1 MIIHSKVLE
10 ELANVS
16 DPLSFSD
23 IELFLMGLL
32 RPAIG
37 SSDFVLFK
45 RFIRLLRFPLGETP
59 SVQDLRFLLALFAIL
74 VESSAGVESI
84 VHALVGKGMLEV
96 SQIRAFLDIVSRCY
110 VSVEGDWMDGGNGD
124 DQDDEMNRVENG
136 DIVNTVDH
144 DDVANAVNHGDAMN
158 MAENENAVNSTN
170 NGDITDNGNTTN
182 PTDNGN
188 TVNPTDNGNTTNPT
202 DNGNTVNPTDNGN
215 TVNPTD
221 NGNTVNLTDNGNT
234 VNPTDNG
241 NTANTTD
248 NGNTTNPT
256 DNGNTTNP
264 TNNNNATKQANNTT
278 NPINTLII
286 SLFPPS
292 SEMEGNA
299 ATLLVIAK
307 TIRKCG
313 NCINPAQFCQQFLS
327 FLQLPNSPLFS
338 SQANSVNHW
347 SNLIPHDETPVFQLT
362 SNGRNSS
369 DF

>member
-84 VHALVGKGMLEV
+84 VHALVGKGMLEM

-110 VSVEGDWMDGGNGD
+110 VIVEGDWMDGGNGD

-144 DDVANAVNHGDAMN
+144 DDVANAVNHGDAVN

-170 NGDITDNGNTTN
+170 NGD

-188 TVNPTDNGNTTNPT
+188 TANPTN
-202 DNGNTVNPTDNGN
+202 NGNTVNPTDNGN

-221 NGNTVNLTDNGNT
+221 NNN
-234 VNPTDNG
+234 
-241 NTANTTD
+241 A
-248 NGNTTNPT
+248 TNPT
-256 DNGNTTNP
+256 D
-264 TNNNNATKQANNTT
+264 NNNATKQANNTT

-286 SLFPPS
+286 SLFPPT

-338 SQANSVNHW
+338 SQTNSVNHW

>member
-84 VHALVGKGMLEV
+84 VHALVGKGMLEM

-110 VSVEGDWMDGGNGD
+110 VIVEGDWMDGGNGD

-144 DDVANAVNHGDAMN
+144 DDVANAVNHGDAVN

-170 NGDITDNGNTTN
+170 NGDPTDNGNTAN
-182 PTDNGN
+182 PTNNGN
-188 TVNPTDNGNTTNPT
+188 TVNPTD
-202 DNGNTVNPTDNGN
+202 
-215 TVNPTD
+215 
-221 NGNTVNLTDNGNT
+221 
-234 VNPTDNG
+234 
-241 NTANTTD
+241 
-248 NGNTTNPT
+248 
-256 DNGNTTNP
+256 
-264 TNNNNATKQANNTT
+264 NNNATKQANNTT

-286 SLFPPS
+286 SLFPPT

-338 SQANSVNHW
+338 SQTNSVNHW

>member
-124 DQDDEMNRVENG
+124 DQDDEMNTVENG

-170 NGDITDNGNTTN
+170 NGD
-182 PTDNGN
+182 
-188 TVNPTDNGNTTNPT
+188 PTDNGNTTNPT

-221 NGNTVNLTDNGNT
+221 NNNS

-241 NTANTTD
+241 NTVNTTD

-264 TNNNNATKQANNTT
+264 TDNNNATKQANNTT

-286 SLFPPS
+286 SLFPPT

>member
-84 VHALVGKGMLEV
+84 VHALVGKGMLEM

-110 VSVEGDWMDGGNGD
+110 VIVEGDWMDGGNGD

-144 DDVANAVNHGDAMN
+144 DDVANAVNHGDAVN

-170 NGDITDNGNTTN
+170 NGDPTDNGNTANPTDNGNTANPTNNGNTANPTNNGNTVN

-202 DNGNTVNPTDNGN
+202 DNNN
-215 TVNPTD
+215 
-221 NGNTVNLTDNGNT
+221 
-234 VNPTDNG
+234 
-241 NTANTTD
+241 A
-248 NGNTTNPT
+248 
-256 DNGNTTNP
+256 TNP
-264 TNNNNATKQANNTT
+264 TNNNNATQQANNTT

-286 SLFPPS
+286 SLFPPT

>member
-188 TVNPTDNGNTTNPT
+188 T
-202 DNGNTVNPTDNGN
+202 
-215 TVNPTD
+215 
-221 NGNTVNLTDNGNT
+221 
-234 VNPTDNG
+234 
-241 NTANTTD
+241 
-248 NGNTTNPT
+248 
-256 DNGNTTNP
+256 TNP

>member
-170 NGDITDNGNTTN
+170 NGDPIDNGNTAN

-188 TVNPTDNGNTTNPT
+188 TVNPTD
-202 DNGNTVNPTDNGN
+202 
-215 TVNPTD
+215 
-221 NGNTVNLTDNGNT
+221 
-234 VNPTDNG
+234 
-241 NTANTTD
+241 
-248 NGNTTNPT
+248 
-256 DNGNTTNP
+256 
-264 TNNNNATKQANNTT
+264 NNNATKQANNTT

-299 ATLLVIAK
+299 ATLLIIAK

>member
-84 VHALVGKGMLEV
+84 VHALVGKGMLEM

-110 VSVEGDWMDGGNGD
+110 VIVEGDWMDGGNGD

-144 DDVANAVNHGDAMN
+144 DDVANAVNHGDAVN

-170 NGDITDNGNTTN
+170 NGD
-182 PTDNGN
+182 
-188 TVNPTDNGNTTNPT
+188 PT

-221 NGNTVNLTDNGNT
+221 NGNT
-234 VNPTDNG
+234 
-241 NTANTTD
+241 
-248 NGNTTNPT
+248 TNPT
-256 DNGNTTNP
+256 DNNNATNP
-264 TNNNNATKQANNTT
+264 TNNNNATQQANNTT

-286 SLFPPS
+286 SLFPPT

>member
-84 VHALVGKGMLEV
+84 VHALVGKGMLEM

-170 NGDITDNGNTTN
+170 NGD

-188 TVNPTDNGNTTNPT
+188 TVNT
-202 DNGNTVNPTDNGN
+202 
-215 TVNPTD
+215 
-221 NGNTVNLTDNGNT
+221 
-234 VNPTDNG
+234 TDNG
-241 NTANTTD
+241 NTA
-248 NGNTTNPT
+248 
-256 DNGNTTNP
+256 NP

-286 SLFPPS
+286 SLFPPT

>member
-202 DNGNTVNPTDNGN
+202 
-215 TVNPTD
+215 
-221 NGNTVNLTDNGNT
+221 
-234 VNPTDNG
+234 
-241 NTANTTD
+241 
-248 NGNTTNPT
+248 
-256 DNGNTTNP
+256 
-264 TNNNNATKQANNTT
+264 NNNNATKQANNTT

>member
-84 VHALVGKGMLEV
+84 VHALVGKGMLEM

-110 VSVEGDWMDGGNGD
+110 VIVEGDWMDGGNGD

-144 DDVANAVNHGDAMN
+144 DDVANAVNHGDAVN

-170 NGDITDNGNTTN
+170 NGD

-188 TVNPTDNGNTTNPT
+188 TVNPT

-221 NGNTVNLTDNGNT
+221 NGNTVNPTDNGNT

-241 NTANTTD
+241 NT
-248 NGNTTNPT
+248 TNPT
-256 DNGNTTNP
+256 D
-264 TNNNNATKQANNTT
+264 NNNATKQANNTT

-338 SQANSVNHW
+338 SQTNSVNHW

>member
-84 VHALVGKGMLEV
+84 VHALVGKGMLEM

-110 VSVEGDWMDGGNGD
+110 VIVEGDWMDGGNGD

-144 DDVANAVNHGDAMN
+144 DDVANAVNHGDAVN

-170 NGDITDNGNTTN
+170 NGDPTDNGNTANPTNNGNTANPIDNGNTTN

-188 TVNPTDNGNTTNPT
+188 TTNPTDNGNTTNPT
-202 DNGNTVNPTDNGN
+202 DNGNTVNPTD
-215 TVNPTD
+215 
-221 NGNTVNLTDNGNT
+221 
-234 VNPTDNG
+234 
-241 NTANTTD
+241 
-248 NGNTTNPT
+248 
-256 DNGNTTNP
+256 
-264 TNNNNATKQANNTT
+264 NNNATKQANNTT

-286 SLFPPS
+286 SLFPPT

-338 SQANSVNHW
+338 SQTNSVNHW

>member
-84 VHALVGKGMLEV
+84 VHALVGKGMLEM

-170 NGDITDNGNTTN
+170 NGD

-188 TVNPTDNGNTTNPT
+188 TVNTTDNGNTA
-202 DNGNTVNPTDNGN
+202 
-215 TVNPTD
+215 
-221 NGNTVNLTDNGNT
+221 
-234 VNPTDNG
+234 NPTDNG
-241 NTANTTD
+241 NTA
-248 NGNTTNPT
+248 
-256 DNGNTTNP
+256 NP

-286 SLFPPS
+286 SLFPPT

>member
-84 VHALVGKGMLEV
+84 VHALVGKGMLEM

-110 VSVEGDWMDGGNGD
+110 VIVEGDWMDGGNGD

-144 DDVANAVNHGDAMN
+144 DDVANAVNHGDAVN

-170 NGDITDNGNTTN
+170 NGD
-182 PTDNGN
+182 
-188 TVNPTDNGNTTNPT
+188 PT

-221 NGNTVNLTDNGNT
+221 NGNTVN
-234 VNPTDNG
+234 P
-241 NTANTTD
+241 TD

-256 DNGNTTNP
+256 DNNNATNP
-264 TNNNNATKQANNTT
+264 TNNNNATQQANNTT

-286 SLFPPS
+286 SLFPPT

>member
-1 MIIHSKVLE
+1 
-10 ELANVS
+10 
-16 DPLSFSD
+16 
-23 IELFLMGLL
+23 
-32 RPAIG
+32 
-37 SSDFVLFK
+37 
-45 RFIRLLRFPLGETP
+45 
-59 SVQDLRFLLALFAIL
+59 
-74 VESSAGVESI
+74 VESI
-84 VHALVGKGMLEV
+84 VHALVGKGMLEM

-110 VSVEGDWMDGGNGD
+110 VIVEGDWMDGGNGD

-144 DDVANAVNHGDAMN
+144 DDVANAVNHGDAVN

-170 NGDITDNGNTTN
+170 NGD

-188 TVNPTDNGNTTNPT
+188 TVNPT

-221 NGNTVNLTDNGNT
+221 NGNTVN
-234 VNPTDNG
+234 P
-241 NTANTTD
+241 TD

-256 DNGNTTNP
+256 DNNNATNP
-264 TNNNNATKQANNTT
+264 TNNNNATQQANNTT

-286 SLFPPS
+286 SLFPPT

>member
-84 VHALVGKGMLEV
+84 VHALVGKGMLEM

-110 VSVEGDWMDGGNGD
+110 VIVEGDWMDGGNGD

-144 DDVANAVNHGDAMN
+144 DDVANAVNHGDAVN

-170 NGDITDNGNTTN
+170 NGDPTDNGNTAN

-188 TVNPTDNGNTTNPT
+188 TANPT

-221 NGNTVNLTDNGNT
+221 NGNTVN
-234 VNPTDNG
+234 PTD
-241 NTANTTD
+241 
-248 NGNTTNPT
+248 
-256 DNGNTTNP
+256 
-264 TNNNNATKQANNTT
+264 NNNATKQANNTT

-286 SLFPPS
+286 SLFPPT

-338 SQANSVNHW
+338 SQTNSVNHW

>member
-84 VHALVGKGMLEV
+84 VHALVGKGMLEM

-110 VSVEGDWMDGGNGD
+110 VIVEGDWMDGGNGD

-144 DDVANAVNHGDAMN
+144 DDVANAVNHGDAVN

-170 NGDITDNGNTTN
+170 NGD
-182 PTDNGN
+182 
-188 TVNPTDNGNTTNPT
+188 PT

-221 NGNTVNLTDNGNT
+221 NGNTANPTDNGNT

-241 NTANTTD
+241 NTVNPTD
-248 NGNTTNPT
+248 NNNATNPT
-256 DNGNTTNP
+256 D
-264 TNNNNATKQANNTT
+264 NNNATKQANTTT

-286 SLFPPS
+286 SLVPPT

-338 SQANSVNHW
+338 SQTNSVNHW